1 MLKNL
6 MDEGAQVHVPRGWLF
21 HFVESI
27 DLELLRTVDEGA
39 N

>member
-1 MLKNL
+1 
-6 MDEGAQVHVPRGWLF
+6 VHVPRGWLF